1 MSGRVTKEQRAL
13 AVKTLLELAKHHVPE
28 SDPAWEK
35 NRELVGFGN
44 QKPGP
49 NKQQRP
55 KQLGHV
61 NKANRSGKPAST
73 SDKRKEMDRRW
84 ILLPKLIDRGY
95 DGRQI
100 AEYFGV
106 SKSVIYHDIDM
117 LRLKTRPRRHWH
129 VTNTD
134 THHTEYYAS
143 YRELN
148 AVVPIHDR
156 LNADELNAD
165 ELITVVGPWRIE
177 YGTWYQD
184 SQGNWYEAPK

>member
-1 MSGRVTKEQRAL
+1 MNEGPTKDQQNQAL
-13 AVKTLLELAKHHVPE
+13 RTLLEMAENNVPE
-28 SDPAWEK
+28 SDPAWNK
-35 NRELVGFGN
+35 NREIVGFDRR
-44 QKPGP
+44 KPGA
-49 NKQQRP
+49 NKQGRC
-55 KQLGHV
+55 KQLSHV
-61 NKANRSGKPAST
+61 KKANRPGKPAST
-73 SDKRKEMDRRW
+73 SDKRKEMDRRR

-95 DGRQI
+95 NGRQI

-117 LRLKTRPRRHWH
+117 LKLKTRPRRHWR

-143 YRELN
+143 FGELN
-148 AVVPIHDR
+148 AVAHIHDR
-156 LNADELNAD
+156 LNAD

-184 SQGNWYEAPK
+184 SQGNWYEAPNESL